1 MGNKNWAVL
10 TRVFFTRKCMA
21 VLPGGPQKLAVIT
34 MWPYHRGGRKAGV
47 PLYVSFLDD
56 LNKEIRANSVS
67 LISGR
72 NFQGLICWT
81 WIKSTIYLFYLAF
94 LANVR
99 LRSRRRHF
107 SFSFFGRKGN
117 LSHSAPS
124 VPITAES
131 VSFIYKHTLHTSSVS
146 MYHLSFAY

>member
-10 TRVFFTRKCMA
+10 TRVFYKKVYGRFAGRPPKI
-21 VLPGGPQKLAVIT
+21 GGNNDVTVSPR
-34 MWPYHRGGRKAGV
+34 WPLGGV